1 VSIVSTI
8 GPTADLVRR
17 IRGEYL
23 EMPGLRVTARQ
34 AQRLFGLNATIC
46 DEVLA
51 GLLQSGFLSRT
62 LDGMFSLTQAGDQIA
77 PARPSGQCSP
87 KVAMCRGILL
97 AVFLFRSAV
106 RLLQSSPVRA
116 ALLL

>member
-1 VSIVSTI
+1 MSIVSTI

-34 AQRLFGLNATIC
+34 AQRLFGLDVITC

-51 GLLQSGFLSRT
+51 CLLRSGFLSYT
-62 LDGMFSLTQAGDQIA
+62 VDGMFKLTQPGDHVA
-77 PARPSGQCSP
+77 PAR
-87 KVAMCRGILL
+87 
-97 AVFLFRSAV
+97 
-106 RLLQSSPVRA
+106 
-116 ALLL
+116 

>member
-1 VSIVSTI
+1 VSIVSVI
-8 GPTADLVRR
+8 DPTGDIVRR

-34 AQRLFGLNATIC
+34 ARRLFGLDATTC

-62 LDGMFSLTQAGDQIA
+62 VDGMFRLTEPGDQVA
-77 PARPSGQCSP
+77 PAR
-87 KVAMCRGILL
+87 
-97 AVFLFRSAV
+97 
-106 RLLQSSPVRA
+106 
-116 ALLL
+116 

>member
-1 VSIVSTI
+1 VSTVSTI
-8 GPTADLVRR
+8 GPTADVVRR

-34 AQRLFGLNATIC
+34 AQRLFGLDAITC

-62 LDGMFSLTQAGDQIA
+62 VDGMFRLTQASDQLA
-77 PARPSGQCSP
+77 PAR
-87 KVAMCRGILL
+87 
-97 AVFLFRSAV
+97 
-106 RLLQSSPVRA
+106 
-116 ALLL
+116 

>member
-1 VSIVSTI
+1 MSIFSTI
-8 GPTADLVRR
+8 CPTADLVRR

-34 AQRLFGLNATIC
+34 AQRLFGLDAITC

-62 LDGMFSLTQAGDQIA
+62 VDGKFRLTPEGDHQVA
-77 PARPSGQCSP
+77 PAR
-87 KVAMCRGILL
+87 
-97 AVFLFRSAV
+97 
-106 RLLQSSPVRA
+106 
-116 ALLL
+116 

>member
-1 VSIVSTI
+1 MSIVSVI
-8 GPTADLVRR
+8 DPTGDIVRR

-34 AQRLFGLNATIC
+34 ARRLFGLDATTC

-62 LDGMFSLTQAGDQIA
+62 VDGMFRLTESGDQIA
-77 PARPSGQCSP
+77 PAR
-87 KVAMCRGILL
+87 
-97 AVFLFRSAV
+97 
-106 RLLQSSPVRA
+106 
-116 ALLL
+116 

>member
-1 VSIVSTI
+1 MSIVSTI

-34 AQRLFGLNATIC
+34 AQRLFGLDVITC

-51 GLLQSGFLSRT
+51 CLLQSGFLSYT
-62 LDGMFSLTQAGDQIA
+62 VDGMFKLTQPGDQVA
-77 PARPSGQCSP
+77 PAR
-87 KVAMCRGILL
+87 
-97 AVFLFRSAV
+97 
-106 RLLQSSPVRA
+106 
-116 ALLL
+116 

>member
-1 VSIVSTI
+1 MSIVSTI
-8 GPTADLVRR
+8 GPTGDLVRR

-34 AQRLFGLNATIC
+34 AQRLFGLDATTC

-62 LDGMFSLTQAGDQIA
+62 VDGMFRLTQPGDQVA
-77 PARPSGQCSP
+77 PAR
-87 KVAMCRGILL
+87 
-97 AVFLFRSAV
+97 
-106 RLLQSSPVRA
+106 
-116 ALLL
+116 

>member
-1 VSIVSTI
+1 MSIASTI

-34 AQRLFGLNATIC
+34 AQRLFGLDVITC

-51 GLLQSGFLSRT
+51 CLLQSGFLSYT
-62 LDGMFSLTQAGDQIA
+62 VDGMFKLTQPGDQ
-77 PARPSGQCSP
+77 
-87 KVAMCRGILL
+87 VA
-97 AVFLFRSAV
+97 
-106 RLLQSSPVRA
+106 PVR
-116 ALLL
+116 

>member
-1 VSIVSTI
+1 MSIVSVI
-8 GPTADLVRR
+8 DPTADLVRR

-34 AQRLFGLNATIC
+34 AQRLFGLDATTC

-62 LDGMFSLTQAGDQIA
+62 VDGMFRLTEAGDRVA
-77 PARPSGQCSP
+77 PAR
-87 KVAMCRGILL
+87 
-97 AVFLFRSAV
+97 
-106 RLLQSSPVRA
+106 
-116 ALLL
+116 